1 MQRRQ
6 LLTHTHALGQ
16 FTRRM
21 ALVDLTG
28 SVASWAKEVHDG
40 LSEAGHVEVAAVFAL
55 SPPFAAADPTTGDY
69 DRLEQHVAARMQ
81 VLEDLL
87 SADAALG
94 A

>member
-6 LLTHTHALGQ
+6 LLTDTHALGQ
-16 FTRRM
+16 FTKRM

-28 SVASWAKEVHDG
+28 SVASWARGVHDV
-40 LSEAGHVEVAAVFAL
+40 LSKADHAEAAAVFAL
-55 SPPFAAADPTTGDY
+55 SPPFAASNPTSGDY
-69 DRLEQHVAARMQ
+69 DRLEQHVEARMQ

-87 SADAALG
+87 RADAALG